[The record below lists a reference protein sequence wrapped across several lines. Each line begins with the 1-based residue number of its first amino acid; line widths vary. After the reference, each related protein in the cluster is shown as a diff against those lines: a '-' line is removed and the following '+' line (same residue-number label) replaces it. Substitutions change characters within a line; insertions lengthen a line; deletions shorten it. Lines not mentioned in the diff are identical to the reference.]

1 MHLDLSKYELTAD
14 ELRWRCVPEK
24 LPFESTED
32 LRPVDEILGQ
42 ERATTALRTGL
53 RMTSPGFNVFVT
65 GAPGTGRTTTV
76 RLLLREI
83 ARDGEVPPDW
93 CYVYNFRDPDR
104 PVAISLPAGKGRE
117 FAAAMK
123 ALVRSLRRR
132 VPQVFGGDAF
142 RERRQAIVE
151 RYANEQRQL
160 VSDFEQKAREA
171 GFAVVQ
177 VQAGELARPDL
188 APLLDGKAVPWEQL
202 EAAVQ
207 EGKLDS
213 EKLNA
218 LRERYAA
225 LATELAHILEE
236 IAKREKALAD
246 DIRKLIKQTVAH
258 LVDRPLAEIQK
269 KFPDPKVERFLA
281 GVKARLIE
289 DAEHLAG
296 EAPDETDHKGFDDV
310 VYRVNVVV
318 DNSDLD
324 GKPVIFENHP
334 SYRNLFGAI
343 ERAVD
348 RSGQWYTDFT
358 KIKSGS
364 YLRAN
369 GGFLVIQARD
379 ALLEAGVWPA
389 LKRAMK
395 SGHVEIQSVDA
406 GFPFPGTTL
415 KPEPIPCK
423 TKVVMIGDPQV
434 YAMLYQM
441 DQDFRKIFKVR
452 ADFDVEMPRSDDT
465 VLQYATFVKKICEDE
480 NLLPFEKGAVARVI
494 EYGAQLAGRKDGLST
509 RFNDVADLVREA
521 SYWAGERSEKPKA
534 VSAADVD
541 RALRERRERH
551 RLPEQKLQ
559 EWVARGVILIDT
571 EGEKVG
577 QVNGLSVV
585 DLGDFRF
592 GRPSRITAQVGLGKA
607 GVINI
612 EREAELSGPIHNKG
626 VLIIAG
632 FLRGRFARKRPLVM
646 SASLCFEQL
655 YGGVE
660 GDSASAAEIYA
671 LLSVLSGMPIRQDVA
686 VTGSVNQLGQIQ
698 PVGGVNEKVEGFFDV
713 CRLRGLTGQQ
723 GVIIPRQNVQDLMLR
738 EDVVAAVQEGK
749 FHIYAIETVD
759 EGIEILTGKP
769 AGKLLE
775 DGSYEPSSVNAAV
788 DDALQRLAE
797 AGRAF
802 SGEDPGLPA

>member
-1 MHLDLSKYELTAD
+1 MQPDISRYELAPD
-14 ELRWRCVPEK
+14 ELRWRCLPES
-24 LPFESTED
+24 LPFESTDGLQSTEG
-32 LRPVDEILGQ
+32 ILGQ

-53 RMTSPGFNVFVT
+53 RISSPGFNVFVT
-65 GAPGTGRTTTV
+65 GAAGTGRTTTV
-76 RLLLREI
+76 RLLLKEI
-83 ARDGEVPPDW
+83 ARDGETPPDW

-104 PVAISLPAGKGRE
+104 PVAISFPAGKGRE
-117 FAAAMK
+117 FAAAMR
-123 ALVRSLRRR
+123 ALVRTLRRR
-132 VPQVFGGDAF
+132 VPQVFRSDAF
-142 RERRQAIVE
+142 RERRQAIID
-151 RYANEQRQL
+151 RYSAAQREI
-160 VSDFEQKAREA
+160 VGAFEQKARDA

-188 APLLDGKAVPWEQL
+188 APLVDGKPVPFEEFEAAARAGKVKPKEL
-202 EAAVQ
+202 EAKRQ
-207 EGKLDS
+207 
-213 EKLNA
+213 
-218 LRERYAA
+218 RYA
-225 LATELAHILEE
+225 ELAAELGRILEE
-236 IAKREKALAD
+236 ISKQEKALAD
-246 DIRKLIKQTVAH
+246 ELKRLVRQTVVH
-258 LVDRPLAEIQK
+258 LADRPLTEIQK
-269 KFPDPKVERFLA
+269 KFPDPKVERYLA

-289 DAEHLAG
+289 DAEHLASEPPG
-296 EAPDETDHKGFDDV
+296 ETGKGGFDDV
-310 VYRVNVVV
+310 VYQVNVVV
-318 DNSDLD
+318 DNSDLE

-379 ALLEAGVWPA
+379 ALLETGVWPA

-395 SGHVEIQSVDA
+395 SGQVEIQSVDVS
-406 GFPFPGTTL
+406 FPFPGTTL
-415 KPEPIPCK
+415 KPEPIPCR
-423 TKVVMIGDPQV
+423 TKVVMIGDPEV
-434 YAMLYQM
+434 YSMLYAM

-452 ADFDVEMPRSDDT
+452 ADFDVEMPRNDDT

-480 NLLPFEKGAVARVI
+480 DLLPFEKGAVARVI
-494 EYGAQLAGRKDGLST
+494 EYGSRLAGRKNGLST

-521 SYWAGERSEKPKA
+521 NYWALEASADAEK
-534 VSAADVD
+534 VSAADVE

-559 EWVARGVILIDT
+559 EMVERGVILIDT
-571 EGEKVG
+571 EGRKVG

-632 FLRGRFARKRPLVM
+632 FLRGRFARRRPLVM

-671 LLSVLSGMPIRQDVA
+671 LLSVLSGVPLRQDVA

-698 PVGGVNEKVEGFFDV
+698 PVGGVNEKIEGFFDV
-713 CRLRGLTGQQ
+713 CRLRGLTGTQ
-723 GVIIPRQNVQDLMLR
+723 GVIIPKQNVQDLMLR
-738 EDVVAAVQEGK
+738 DDVVEAVRDGR
-749 FHIYAIETVD
+749 FHIYAIENVD
-759 EGIEILTGKP
+759 EGIEILTGRS
-769 AGKLLE
+769 AGRRLE
-775 DGSYEPSSVNAAV
+775 DGSYEEGSVNRAV
-788 DDALQRLAE
+788 DEALQRLAE
-797 AGRAF
+797 SGRAF
-802 SGEDPGLPA
+802 ACEDSRLPE